1 MTMRVPTPCFT
12 NTTEVT
18 LLSEATACPPS
29 VVADTIMRTIE
40 LGVMITDAAVDETQT
55 TIFCMPVGRDPRCP
69 GCGHE
74 GRYRDTVTRPLTDLP
89 VAGYPLVLQVA
100 VPRYRCCTAECS
112 RAVFNQDL
120 GKLAAPRSSTTRRCA
135 RYVLRRLMIDRTT
148 VSAIAAELGLSWHT
162 VSSIAMRT
170 VTELIATAG
179 PDRLTG
185 VRVIGVDEHRWAPRR
200 LGAAGFVTLIIDLT
214 PTHDRTGPARLLD
227 LVEGRSAIALA
238 SWLAAQPADF
248 AQAVQVIAMDGF
260 AGYKTAATEVIPDA
274 VTVMDPF
281 HVVAL
286 AGIKFDLTRQRVQQQ
301 TLGRRGH
308 TGDPL
313 YGIRR
318 IARTRLQLLSTRQ
331 YARLNSVFDAEEHL
345 AVKVAWLIYQ
355 KIIAAYADLDRRRG
369 QKAMTRLIDSIRR
382 GVPAGLEEIAQLG
395 RTLWRRRADIL
406 AFFDHHA
413 SNGPTEAINGRLEAL
428 RRNAL
433 GFRNLTNYRWRSL
446 LHSGALHQLINA
458 L

>member
-1 MTMRVPTPCFT
+1 VA
-12 NTTEVT
+12 EV
-18 LLSEATACPPS
+18 TACPLS

-40 LGVMITDAAVDETQT
+40 LGVTITDAAVDEKQT
-55 TIFCMPVGRDPRCP
+55 TIFCTPVASDPRCP
-69 GCGHE
+69 GCGRA
-74 GRYRDTVTRPLTDLP
+74 GRYRDTVTRPLSDLP

-100 VPRYRCCTAECS
+100 VSRYRCLTTQCG
-112 RAVFNQDL
+112 RVIFNQDL
-120 GKLAAPRSSTTRRCA
+120 GKLAAPRASTTRRCA
-135 RYVLRRLMIDRTT
+135 RHVLRRLMIDRT
-148 VSAIAAELGLSWHT
+148 SIAAIAAELGVSWHT
-162 VSSIAMRT
+162 VSSIAMRAT
-170 VTELIATAG
+170 ADLIAVAG
-179 PDRLTG
+179 PDRMAG

-200 LGAAGFVTLIIDLT
+200 VGAAGFVTLIIDLT
-214 PTHDRTGPARLLD
+214 PTHDHSGPARLLD
-227 LVEGRSAIALA
+227 LVPGRSATALA
-238 SWLAAQPADF
+238 TWLSAQPADF
-248 AQAVQVIAMDGF
+248 VAGVEVVAMDGF

-286 AGIKFDLTRQRVQQQ
+286 AGIKLDLIRQRIQQQ

-318 IARTRLQLLSTRQ
+318 TARTRLQLLSARQ
-331 YARLNSVFDAEEHL
+331 YTRLSSVFDADEHL

-355 KIIAAYADLDRRRG
+355 KIIAAYADSNRRRG
-369 QKAMTRLIDSIRR
+369 KKAMTVLINSIRR
-382 GVPAGLEEIAQLG
+382 AVPAGLEEIAQLG
-395 RTLWRRRADIL
+395 RTLWRRRDDIL
-406 AFFDHHA
+406 AFFDHHV

-446 LHSGALHQLINA
+446 LHSGALHQLVNP

>member
-1 MTMRVPTPCFT
+1 MP
-12 NTTEVT
+12 
-18 LLSEATACPPS
+18 EATACPPS

-40 LGVMITDAAVDETQT
+40 LGVTITDAAIDDEST
-55 TIFCMPVGRDPRCP
+55 TIFCTPVSRDPRCP
-69 GCGHE
+69 DCGRE

-89 VAGYPLVLQVA
+89 VTGYPLVLKVA
-100 VPRYRCCTAECS
+100 VPRYRCLAPECG

-120 GKLAAPRSSTTRRCA
+120 GKLAAPRSCTTRRCA
-135 RYVLRRLMIDRTT
+135 RYVLRRLLIDRTT
-148 VSAIAAELGLSWHT
+148 ISAIAAELGVSWHT
-162 VSSIAMRT
+162 VSTIAMRT
-170 VTELIATAG
+170 TADLVAAAG
-179 PDRLTG
+179 PDRLAG

-200 LGAAGFVTLIIDLT
+200 VGAAGFVTLIIDLT
-214 PTHDRTGPARLLD
+214 PTHNHSGPARLLD
-227 LVEGRSAIALA
+227 LVAGRSATALA

-248 AQAVQVIAMDGF
+248 VAGVQVVAMDGF

-286 AGIKFDLTRQRVQQQ
+286 AGVKLDLIRQRTQQQ

-331 YARLNSVFDAEEHL
+331 YARLTGVFDTDEHL

-355 KIIAAYADLDRRRG
+355 KIIAAYADTNRHRG
-369 QKAMTRLIDSIRR
+369 KNAMTRLIASIRR

-395 RTLWRRRADIL
+395 RTLWRRRDDIL

-433 GFRNLTNYRWRSL
+433 GFRNLTHYRWRSL
-446 LHSGALHQLINA
+446 LHSGALRSLVNA

>member
-1 MTMRVPTPCFT
+1 M
-12 NTTEVT
+12 
-18 LLSEATACPPS
+18 SKATACPPL

-40 LGVMITDAAVDETQT
+40 LGVTITDAAVDDEVT
-55 TIFCMPVGRDPRCP
+55 TIFCTPVARDPRCP
-69 GCGHE
+69 DCGRD

-89 VAGYPLVLQVA
+89 VAGYPLVLRVA
-100 VPRYRCCTAECS
+100 VPRYRCDTVDCA

-120 GKLAAPRSSTTRRCA
+120 GKLATPRSATTRRCA

-148 VSAIAAELGLSWHT
+148 ISAIAAELGVSWHT
-162 VSSIAMRT
+162 VSSIAMRAT
-170 VTELIATAG
+170 AELVAAAG
-179 PDRLTG
+179 PDRLAG

-200 LGAAGFVTLIIDLT
+200 RGADGFVTLIIDLT
-214 PTHDRTGPARLLD
+214 PVADKTGPARLLD
-227 LVEGRSAIALA
+227 MVAGRSATALA
-238 SWLAAQPADF
+238 SWLAAQPAGF
-248 AQAVQVIAMDGF
+248 AQAVEVIAMDGF
-260 AGYKTAATEVIPDA
+260 AGYKTAAAAVVPDA

-286 AGIKFDLTRQRVQQQ
+286 AGTKLDLIRQRVQQW

-308 TGDPL
+308 AGDPL

-318 IARTRLQLLSTRQ
+318 IARTRTHLLSERQ
-331 YARLNSVFDAEEHL
+331 HHRLASVLDADEHI
-345 AVKVAWLIYQ
+345 AVKVAHVIYQ
-355 KIIAAYADLDRRRG
+355 KIIAAYADPNRRTG
-369 QKAMTRLIDSIRR
+369 KQAMSTLIDSIRR

-395 RTLWRRRADIL
+395 HTLWRRRDDIL

-433 GFRNLTNYRWRSL
+433 GFRNLTHYRIRSL
-446 LHSGALHQLINA
+446 LHSGALHALVNA

>member
-1 MTMRVPTPCFT
+1 VP
-12 NTTEVT
+12 
-18 LLSEATACPPS
+18 EATVCPLS
-29 VVADTIMRTIE
+29 VIADTIMRTIE
-40 LGVMITDAAVDETQT
+40 LGVTITDAAIDEKTT
-55 TIFCMPVGRDPRCP
+55 TIFCTLVTRDPRCP
-69 GCGHE
+69 DCGHE
-74 GRYRDTVTRPLTDLP
+74 GRYRDTITRPLTDLP

-100 VPRYRCCTAECS
+100 VPRYRCTTPQCA

-120 GKLAAPRSSTTRRCA
+120 GKLAAPRASTTRRCA

-148 VSAIAAELGLSWHT
+148 ISAIATELGVSWHT
-162 VSSIAMRT
+162 VSTIAMR
-170 VTELIATAG
+170 ATADLVTAAG
-179 PDRLTG
+179 PQRLAG

-200 LGAAGFVTLIIDLT
+200 IGAGGFVTLIIDLT

-227 LVEGRSAIALA
+227 LVPGRSATALA

-248 AQAVQVIAMDGF
+248 TQAVQVIAMDGF
-260 AGYKTAATEVIPDA
+260 AGYKTATTEVIPDA

-286 AGIKFDLTRQRVQQQ
+286 AGVKLDLIRQRVQQQ

-331 YARLNSVFDAEEHL
+331 YARLNSVFDVEEHL

-355 KIIAAYADLDRRRG
+355 KIIAAYADTNRRRG
-369 QKAMTRLIDSIRR
+369 KTMMTAIIASLRHR
-382 GVPAGLEEIAQLG
+382 VPAALEELAQLG
-395 RTLWRRRADIL
+395 RTLWRRRTDIL
-406 AFFDHHA
+406 AFFDFQA

-433 GFRNLTNYRWRSL
+433 GFRNFTHYRWRSL
-446 LHSGALHQLINA
+446 LHSGALHQLVNA